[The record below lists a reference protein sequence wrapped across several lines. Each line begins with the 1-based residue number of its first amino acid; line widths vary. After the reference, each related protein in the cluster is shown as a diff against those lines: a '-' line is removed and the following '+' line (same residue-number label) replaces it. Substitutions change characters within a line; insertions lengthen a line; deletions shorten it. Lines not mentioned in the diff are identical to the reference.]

1 MTDLTGALEEM
12 DEPVVLVLFG
22 DHKPWAGNNASVYD
36 ELGID
41 LYLSTLEGLRSRYST
56 PYLIWANSAA
66 KEVLG
71 RDFVGE
77 GGDFS
82 ACFLMPKVFDSCGW
96 QGPGFMELSRQMRE
110 ISPLLHVSG
119 RFLADG
125 VLTDVLP
132 EEEMAFYQR
141 FLQIQYYREHEV
153 RD

>member
-1 MTDLTGALEEM
+1 MLGRELTG
-12 DEPVVLVLFG
+12 
-22 DHKPWAGNNASVYD
+22 
-36 ELGID
+36 
-41 LYLSTLEGLRSRYST
+41 T
-56 PYLIWANSAA
+56 
-66 KEVLG
+66 
-71 RDFVGE
+71 

-82 ACFLMPKVFDSCGW
+82 PCFLMQELFDQCGW
-96 QGPGFMELSRQMRE
+96 TGPGFMELSRQMRE

-125 VLTDVLP
+125 VLADVLP